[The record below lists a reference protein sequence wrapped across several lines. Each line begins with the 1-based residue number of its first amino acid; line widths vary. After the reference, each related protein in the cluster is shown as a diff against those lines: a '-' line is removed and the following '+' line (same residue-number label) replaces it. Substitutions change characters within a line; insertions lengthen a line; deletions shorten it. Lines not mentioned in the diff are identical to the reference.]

1 MRNYEKEIEILKR
14 AIEELELEKQD
25 KETQL
30 QRVLR
35 DCKRNDRKRN
45 DLKKKNTPVVD
56 KSGRAIH
63 IGDRVTATTTGK
75 FKAKSGIVTGI
86 KKWVTFTGAAG
97 VKQIRASTNLL
108 IQDV

>member
-14 AIEELELEKQD
+14 AIEELVLEKQD

-35 DCKRNDRKRN
+35 DRKRDDRKRN
-45 DLKKKNTPVVD
+45 DLKNKNTPVVD

-63 IGDRVTATTTGK
+63 IGDRVTATTRGK
-75 FKAKSGIVTGI
+75 FKKKSGIVTDI
-86 KKWVTFTGAAG
+86 KKWVTFTDAAG

-108 IQDV
+108 VQDV